1 MRRGLLICG
10 LLALAVTPAA
20 HGANVEVVV
29 TLKSPPLA
37 EVFARHGT
45 LAFSSFARPN
55 RLLLNAPASR
65 DYLQRLETAQRSL
78 QARIQTRI
86 PRARV
91 RWRFGVVLN
100 GFAVVVPRSDL
111 AKLSRVAGV
120 EVWPSVGYHTLLDMT
135 PQIIGAPTVWG
146 PTLATAGQGV
156 KIAIVDDGIDQTHP
170 FFAPTDYTYP
180 AGFPKGQTAYT
191 TPKVIAARAFAPA
204 TPVYAN
210 AKLPFDPELSDH
222 GIHVA
227 GIAAGNNNTPTRSGP
242 FRLSGIAP
250 HAYLG
255 NYKALGIPSE
265 FGANGNSPELAAA
278 VEAAVRDGMD
288 VINMSLGEAEIDPSR
303 DLVARA
309 LNAAADAG
317 VVSAISAGNDFGEL
331 GFGSITS
338 PGNAAKVISVAASSG
353 GHGSPDV
360 DNIADFSS
368 AGPTPYSLTFKPD
381 VTAPGQSVASA
392 APGGG
397 FVESSGTSMSAPH
410 VAGAAALF
418 RQRHPTWTPS
428 QIKSALVLTGDPV
441 RNGGTAEVNP
451 LREGGGRI
459 NLVRA
464 DQPLVFASP
473 TNVSFGLLK
482 PGATV
487 QRTVSLADAGGGAG
501 LWNVATSIAG
511 APLSLPAQATVPG
524 LLPVR
529 AVVPR
534 NAREGEVT
542 GFVVVSRDGAR
553 RRIPFWLRVERPR
566 LRRDRHVALVRPG
579 EYAANTSRGAARV
592 SSYRYPDVLPGHAA
606 FPVSLTGREIV
617 YRVHIRRRIANFGV
631 AVITRNRGVQVEP
644 RVVRGGDE
652 NRLAGYTGLPFDQNP
667 YRSGYGRHRLVAGVA
682 LPGPDVYDIVFD
694 TPRGARSGAFRFRF
708 WQGDIQ
714 PPSVRVLGVRN
725 GFLEL
730 AVSDGGSGV
739 DPLSLQARID
749 GDFVP
754 VSFASGRARVSL
766 AGDARGRHT
775 LSFTASDYQEAKNM
789 ENVARIL
796 PNTRTL
802 RTTFVRP

>member
-1 MRRGLLICG
+1 LRRGLLICG
-10 LLALAVTPAA
+10 LLALAVAPPAHA
-20 HGANVEVVV
+20 ANVEVVV

-45 LAFSSFARPN
+45 LAYSSFVRPN
-55 RLLLNAPASR
+55 RLLLAAPESQN
-65 DYLQRLETAQRSL
+65 YLRRLDTAQLVL

-86 PRARV
+86 PRAEV

-100 GFAVVVPRSDL
+100 GFAVVVPRSQL
-111 AKLSRVAGV
+111 ATLSHMADVQ
-120 EVWPSVGYHTLLDMT
+120 VWPSIGYHTLLDMT

-146 PTLATAGQGV
+146 PTLATAGQGQ

-170 FFAPTDYTYP
+170 FFAPAGYSYP
-180 AGFPKGQTAYT
+180 TGFPKGQTGYT
-191 TPKVIAARAFAPA
+191 TPKVIVARAFAPA

-210 AKLPFDPELSDH
+210 AKLPFDPDLSDH

-227 GIAAGNNNTPTRSGP
+227 GIAAGNNNTQTRTGG

-250 HAYLG
+250 RAYLG

-278 VEAAVRDGMD
+278 IEAAVRDGMD
-288 VINMSLGEAEIDPSR
+288 VINLSLGETEIDPSR

-317 VVSAISAGNDFGEL
+317 VVSAVSAGNDFAEL

-338 PGNAAKVISVAASSG
+338 PGNAAKAISVAASSG

-381 VTAPGQSVASA
+381 VTAPGEGVASA

-410 VAGAAALF
+410 VAGAAALL
-418 RQRHPTWTPS
+418 RQRHPTWTPA
-428 QIKSALVLTGDPV
+428 QIKSALVLTGVPV
-441 RNGGTAEVNP
+441 HNGGTAEVSP

-459 NLVRA
+459 DLVRA

-473 TNVSFGLLK
+473 NISFGLLK
-482 PGATV
+482 AGASA
-487 QRTVSLADAGGGAG
+487 QQAVSLTDADGGAG
-501 LWNVATSIAG
+501 VWNVASSVAG
-511 APLSLPAQATVPG
+511 APLSLPAQVSVPG
-524 LLPVR
+524 LLTVR
-529 AVVPR
+529 AAIPR
-534 NAREGEVT
+534 NAVEGEVT
-542 GFVVVSRDGAR
+542 GFVVLSRDGAR
-553 RRIPFWLRVERPR
+553 RRIPFWFRVERPR
-566 LRRDRHVALVRPG
+566 LRLDRQVALVHPG
-579 EYAANTSRGAARV
+579 EYAADTSRGAARV

-606 FPVSLTGREIV
+606 FPVRLSGREIV
-617 YRVHIRRRIANFGV
+617 YRVRIRSQIANFGV
-631 AVITRNRGVQVEP
+631 AVTARTAGVGVEP
-644 RVVRGGDE
+644 RVVRAGDE

-667 YRSGYGRHRLVAGVA
+667 YRTGYGRHRLVAGVA
-682 LPGPDVYDIVFD
+682 LPGPGVYDVVFD

-708 WQGDIQ
+708 WQNDVR

-730 AVSDGGSGV
+730 AVADGGSGV

-749 GDFVP
+749 GDVVP
-754 VSFASGRARVSL
+754 VSFASGRARLSL
-766 AGDARGRHT
+766 AGTAPGRHT
-775 LSFTASDYQEAKNM
+775 MIFTASDYQEAKNM

-796 PNTRTL
+796 PNTRTV
-802 RTTFVRP
+802 RTAFVRP